1 MIAFCRACYKIVA
14 LGIFTSLLTLVY
26 WVGNLVL
33 YNRFYKTAWR
43 QWIKKKWGQ
52 LSLAILNVK
61 ITYRQVGQEREPHKI
76 SRQMARNLW
85 ESSRFMVSNHCSY
98 LDIPVLL
105 SFCPG
110 RFIAKR
116 EVKEWPVIGWLTRWY
131 GTLYI
136 NRERIRSLFELN
148 NIIEGLYQSNQRERI
163 WLFPEGTTSNG
174 EEVLPY
180 LPSLLHIVEKNHPDI
195 PVHNAVIQY
204 STPDYES
211 DARDVV
217 CWWRD
222 NESFG
227 AHAWQML
234 KISRISVTVD
244 LYDKPF
250 LAEDRKELV
259 TDLEQAAWKQI
270 NKKSR
275 TEVLL

>member
-1 MIAFCRACYKIVA
+1 
-14 LGIFTSLLTLVY
+14 
-26 WVGNLVL
+26 
-33 YNRFYKTAWR
+33 
-43 QWIKKKWGQ
+43 
-52 LSLAILNVK
+52 
-61 ITYRQVGQEREPHKI
+61 
-76 SRQMARNLW
+76 
-85 ESSRFMVSNHCSY
+85 MVSNHCSY

-116 EVKEWPVIGWLTRWY
+116 EVKEWPIIGWLTRWY

-136 NRERIRSLFELN
+136 NRERIRSLFALN
-148 NIIEGLYQSNQRERI
+148 NVIEELYQSNQSERI

-180 LPSLLHIVEKNHPDI
+180 LPSLLHIVEKNYPDI
-195 PVHNAVIQY
+195 PVHNAVVQY
-204 STPDYES
+204 TTPDYEPPAS
-211 DARDVV
+211 ESV

-222 NESFG
+222 DDSFG
-227 AHAWQML
+227 SHAWQML
-234 KISRISVTVD
+234 KLSEISATVY
-244 LYDKPF
+244 LYGKPF
-250 LAEDRKELV
+250 LDEDRKELV